1 MKNWK
6 GNVMG
11 VAVIFLCSI
20 LLSTSSMGEE
30 KKNPFVGT
38 WKLISFESRQSDG
51 KVVYPLGKDLQ
62 GLIMYDAKGYW
73 SCQIMGVKRP
83 AFISGQRDKGTQEEI
98 KAAFEGALCYW
109 GTYAFDEKEKV
120 LNLHITDSLY
130 PNWRGADQK
139 RFYEF
144 SGNRYSIKT
153 PPMRGVGGVEV
164 ISVLVWERI
173 D

>member
-1 MKNWK
+1 MLRWK
-6 GNVMG
+6 RN
-11 VAVIFLCSI
+11 
-20 LLSTSSMGEE
+20 SMGLAAFFIFINLSSPFAIPDE

-38 WKLISFESRQSDG
+38 WKLITFETRRSDG
-51 KVVYPLGKDLQ
+51 GVMHPFGKDLQ
-62 GLIMYDAKGYW
+62 GLIIYDAKGYW
-73 SCQIMGVKRP
+73 SCHIMGKNRP
-83 AFISGQRDKGTQEEI
+83 AFASGQRDKGTPEEI
-98 KAAFEGALCYW
+98 RAAFEGALCYW
-109 GTYAFDEKEKV
+109 GTYDINENEKV
-120 LNLHITDSLY
+120 LNLHIIDSLY

-153 PPMRGVGGVEV
+153 PPMRAGEVEL

>member
-1 MKNWK
+1 MKELKRNLL
-6 GNVMG
+6 G
-11 VAVIFLCSI
+11 VTVIFLCSI
-20 LLSTSSMGEE
+20 LTSTSSIGAE

-38 WKLISFESRQSDG
+38 WKLISFETHRADG
-51 KVVYPLGKDLQ
+51 AVMYPFGKDLQ

-73 SCQIMGVKRP
+73 SCHIMGINRP
-83 AFISGQRDKGTQEEI
+83 AFASGQMAKGTPEEI

-109 GTYAFDEKEKV
+109 GTYDIDEKEKI
-120 LNLHITDSLY
+120 LKLHIIDSLY
-130 PNWRGADQK
+130 PNWKGQDQK

-153 PPMRGVGGVEV
+153 PPMRAGEVEIV
-164 ISVLVWERI
+164 SVLVWERA

>member
-1 MKNWK
+1 MKGLKRNLL
-6 GNVMG
+6 G
-11 VAVIFLCSI
+11 VTVIFLCSI
-20 LLSTSSMGEE
+20 LSSTSSIGAE

-38 WKLISFESRQSDG
+38 WKLISFETRRSDG
-51 KVVYPLGKDLQ
+51 AVMYPFGKDLQ

-73 SCQIMGVKRP
+73 SCHIMGKNRP
-83 AFISGQRDKGTQEEI
+83 AFASGQMAKGSPEEI
-98 KAAFEGALCYW
+98 KAAFESSLCYW
-109 GTYAFDEKEKV
+109 GTYDLDEKEKI
-120 LNLHITDSLY
+120 LKLHIIDSLY

-153 PPMRGVGGVEV
+153 PPMRTGEVEIV
-164 ISVLVWERI
+164 SVLVWERV

>member
-1 MKNWK
+1 MQGLKRNL
-6 GNVMG
+6 MG

-20 LLSTSSMGEE
+20 LSNTSSIGEE

-38 WKLISFESRQSDG
+38 WKLISFETHRSDG
-51 KVVYPLGKDLQ
+51 TVMYPFGKELQ

-73 SCQIMGVKRP
+73 SCHIMGKNRP
-83 AFISGQRDKGTQEEI
+83 VFASGQMAKGTPEEI
-98 KAAFEGALCYW
+98 RSAFEGALCYW
-109 GTYAFDEKEKV
+109 GTYDIDEKEKI
-120 LNLHITDSLY
+120 LKLHIIDSLY
-130 PNWRGADQK
+130 PNWRDADQK

-153 PPMRGVGGVEV
+153 PPMRAGEVEIV
-164 ISVLVWERI
+164 SVLVWERI